1 MIAIGRAIVCAVQNV
16 QVKPILRLTS
26 LSVIDVQATIYPV
39 INLNSICSMTI
50 DRKLYEQCQKG
61 DRAAQEQLF
70 KMYAPI
76 ILGICLRYV
85 VDRDEAEDV
94 MQEAFIKI
102 FTNMSGFRG
111 EGSFEGWMK
120 RIAVNTSLNYYYK
133 SKKTQSNKS
142 FDDIRET
149 EIVSEDDEILPEIRF
164 SQNEMLNA
172 IQELPDGY
180 RQVFNMYV
188 FEKYKHREIA
198 DLLNIS
204 VNTSKSQLSK
214 ARKYLQK
221 ILLQMEQNKKQ
232 SKIQENE

>member
-1 MIAIGRAIVCAVQNV
+1 
-16 QVKPILRLTS
+16 
-26 LSVIDVQATIYPV
+26 
-39 INLNSICSMTI
+39 MTF
-50 DRKLYEQCQKG
+50 DRKLYESCLEG
-61 DRAAQEQLF
+61 DRAAQEKLF
-70 KMYAPI
+70 KIYAPMM
-76 ILGICLRYV
+76 LGICLRYTK
-85 VDRDEAEDV
+85 DKDEAEDV

-102 FTNMSGFRG
+102 FTNITNFRG

-120 RIAVNTSLNYYYK
+120 RIVVNTSLNHYYK
-133 SKKTQSNKS
+133 SKKTQTDKN

-149 EIVSEDDEILPEIRF
+149 EIVQEEEVELPSIRF
-164 SQNEMLNA
+164 TQDEMLNA
-172 IQELPDGY
+172 IQELPEGY

-221 ILLQMEQNKKQ
+221 ILLRLENDKKQ
-232 SKIQENE
+232 RKTKRYAGK